1 MDLKVLLDLTVK
13 GVVSPTVLWEEKLQ
27 ETKNWIEV
35 LKFPVLV
42 FVVIIAVVSAV
53 IISLFGYQI
62 PFMGVIHPTMSD
74 IIMQS
79 IGTVVSY
86 SIAIVIMSWVAA
98 YIAKTT
104 EGTDDQSRAIW
115 MLFLV
120 SIPSLLGQVL
130 ATLPSVG
137 MLIAM
142 GLGIYSIVLFYKAIP
157 VFMEVP
163 LKNRVRYFIFVTIT
177 SIIVSVSI
185 NLTIGKVFQPTVP
198 EATSMEIPG
207 FVLEQ

>member
-1 MDLKVLLDLTVK
+1 M
-13 GVVSPTVLWEEKLQ
+13 SPNVIWEEKLQ
-27 ETKNWIEV
+27 EMKNWIEV

-42 FVVIIAVVSAV
+42 FVAIIAVLSAV
-53 IISLFGYQI
+53 MISLFGYKI
-62 PFMGVIHPTMSD
+62 PFMGVIHPSMSD

-98 YIAKTT
+98 YIANIT
-104 EGTDDQSRAIW
+104 EGINDKSRAIW

-157 VFMEVP
+157 IFMKVP
-163 LKNRVRYFIFVTIT
+163 LAKRVRYFIFVAIA

-185 NLTIGKVFQPTVP
+185 NLTIGKVFQPTTP
-198 EATSMEIPG
+198 TATSIEMTG
-207 FVLEQ
+207 FALEK